1 MKIIIDI
8 DGTICTEENFDNRKN
23 ARPFKKAI
31 KNINIFK
38 KKGYKIIL
46 YSSRPWSQ
54 YDLTIKWLKKNK
66 LRFDNLIL
74 GKPIG
79 DIWIDDRSM
88 TPNNWNLISEKI
100 KNILKVKKTL

>member
-38 KKGYKIIL
+38 KKGYPPVQKFATEFADGIL
-46 YSSRPWSQ
+46 
-54 YDLTIKWLKKNK
+54 
-66 LRFDNLIL
+66 F
-74 GKPIG
+74 
-79 DIWIDDRSM
+79 
-88 TPNNWNLISEKI
+88 
-100 KNILKVKKTL
+100 